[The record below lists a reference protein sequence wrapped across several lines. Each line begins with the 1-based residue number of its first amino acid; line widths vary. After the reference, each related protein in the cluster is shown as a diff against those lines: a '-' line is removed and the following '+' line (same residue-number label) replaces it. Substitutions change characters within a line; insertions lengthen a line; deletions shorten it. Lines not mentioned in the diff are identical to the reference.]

1 MSVPGPTV
9 MIVILS
15 DWVAAVRARL
25 RQPWASRHAF
35 DALEF
40 VIVDVETTGWS
51 PAEAGITEIGAVRLS
66 GGQIRAEFS
75 TLVNPGQ
82 PIPPDIE
89 ELTGISD
96 AMVAGAPPAAAALA
110 SFLDFAQGAVLT
122 AHNAPFDL
130 GFLTAAGASTG
141 RPGPAGPVLDT
152 VALARRLLATGGLA
166 ADDVPNCKLS
176 TLAGYFGAPPGPQ
189 HRALADAR
197 ATATVLAGLLEIF
210 SARRV
215 RTVAG
220 LLAEQEYALAELR
233 EAARV
238 AREEASGDHR
248 DCAGE
253 GRRGPDPGNGRD
265 HRADPPGLR
274 GLLGDRRVR
283 PGGPGPGAGARGTG

>member
-1 MSVPGPTV
+1 
-9 MIVILS
+9 MIVIRS
-15 DWVAAVRARL
+15 DWVAAARARL
-25 RQPWASRHAF
+25 RPPPWASRRAF
-35 DALEF
+35 DAIEF

-51 PAEAGITEIGAVRLS
+51 PEEAGITEIGAVRMS

-82 PIPPDIE
+82 VIPPDIVA
-89 ELTGISD
+89 LTGISD
-96 AMVAGAPPAAAALA
+96 AMVAPAPPPAAEALA

-122 AHNAPFDL
+122 AHNAPFDVS
-130 GFLTAAGASTG
+130 FLAAAGAGSG
-141 RPGPAGPVLDT
+141 LPGPAGPVLDTHVLDT

-197 ATATVLAGLLEIF
+197 ATATVLAGLLKMF

-215 RTVAG
+215 RTVTG
-220 LLAEQEYALAELR
+220 LLAEQEYALAELG

-238 AREEASGDHR
+238 AGEEAAGDHR
-248 DCAGE
+248 DRSGE
-253 GRRGPDPGNGRD
+253 GRRGPHPGNGRD

-274 GLLGDRRVR
+274 GVLGDRRVR
-283 PGGPGPGAGARGTG
+283 PGGPGPGPGA

>member
-1 MSVPGPTV
+1 

-15 DWVAAVRARL
+15 DWVAAARARL
-25 RQPWASRHAF
+25 RPPPWASRRAF
-35 DALEF
+35 DAIEF

-51 PAEAGITEIGAVRLS
+51 PEEAGITEIGAVRMS

-75 TLVNPGQ
+75 TLVNPGRA
-82 PIPPDIE
+82 IPPDIVA
-89 ELTGISD
+89 LTGITD
-96 AMVAGAPPAAAALA
+96 EMVTAAPPPAAALA

-122 AHNAPFDL
+122 AHNAPFDVS
-130 GFLTAAGASTG
+130 FLAAAGASAG
-141 RPGPAGPVLDT
+141 LPGPAGPVLDTHVLDT

-197 ATATVLAGLLEIF
+197 ATATVLAGLLRMF

-220 LLAEQEYALAELR
+220 LCAEQEYALAELR

-238 AREEASGDHR
+238 EREEASGDHR
-248 DCAGE
+248 DRAGQG
-253 GRRGPDPGNGRD
+253 GRGADPGNGGD
-265 HRADPPGLR
+265 HRADPAGVR

-283 PGGPGPGAGARGTG
+283 PGGPGPGPGA